1 MSTYPTVAFGDL
13 PANVASN
20 SNVLQFTHG
29 VLNLPVVDA
38 ADTLTVA
45 QLLGY
50 DSFRKNVTLSAN
62 RALTLP
68 TAAALVAGL
77 SGAKVGT
84 SLTFS
89 VTTGALSG
97 SGDVVVT
104 PGTGGSSLGA
114 TAVDTLSQAQFRVR
128 LTNVSSGTEAYQVQR
143 LS

>member
-1 MSTYPTVAFGDL
+1 MSYPTVEFGTL
-13 PANVASN
+13 PANATTN
-20 SNVLQFTHG
+20 DNVLQFTHG
-29 VLNLPVVDA
+29 TLTLPAVDA
-38 ADTLTVA
+38 PDTLTVA
-45 QLLGY
+45 QLLAY
-50 DSFRKNVTLSAN
+50 DSFRKNVTLTAN

-68 TAAALVAGL
+68 TAALLVAGL

-84 SLTFS
+84 SLVFS

-104 PGTGGSSLGA
+104 AGTGGTTLG
-114 TAVDTLSQAQFRVR
+114 TMTVDTSLQSQFRVR

>member
-1 MSTYPTVAFGDL
+1 MSYPVVEFGTL
-13 PANVASN
+13 PATST
-20 SNVLQFTHG
+20 SEGVLSFTHG
-29 VLNLPVVDA
+29 QLTLPAADA

-50 DSFRKNVTLSAN
+50 DSFRKSVTLSAN

-68 TAAALVAGL
+68 SASALVAGL

-84 SLTFS
+84 SLVFC

-97 SGDVVVT
+97 SGDVVIT
-104 PGTGGSSLGA
+104 AGSGGTTLGA
-114 TAVDTLSQAQFRVR
+114 MAVDTSLQAQFRVR

>member
-1 MSTYPTVAFGDL
+1 MSYPTVEFQNLPATSTSADLVLAFTHGAFDL
-13 PANVASN
+13 PA
-20 SNVLQFTHG
+20 
-29 VLNLPVVDA
+29 VDA

-45 QLLGY
+45 QLLSY
-50 DSFRKNVTLSAN
+50 DSFRKSVTLSAN

-68 TAAALVAGL
+68 TAALLVAGL

-84 SLTFS
+84 SLVFN

-104 PGTGGSSLGA
+104 AGTGGTTVGA
-114 TAVDTLSQAQFRVR
+114 MAVDASSQSQFRVR